1 MGLHRVYHADTI
13 TSMVT
18 AEAVLEVD
26 VVAFAIQQ
34 EVLQVLLV
42 RRAAPPFAHDWA
54 LPGVRLGP
62 DERLAAAAGR
72 ALRERTG
79 LEGAPAH
86 LEQLYTFDGPDRD
99 PRGRT
104 VSVAYLALLPLGAPV
119 DDVRPGRAVHEVAWW
134 PVDALPPLG
143 FDHAAI
149 VQTARDRV
157 AAKVEYAP
165 LAFTVLPDEF
175 TMRDLRA
182 VHEVLTGRAYVHETN
197 FWRQMTSR
205 WHLQETGRFTRGR
218 GRPAALYRRPD
229 RQTSLGSTTGLPA

>member
-1 MGLHRVYHADTI
+1 
-13 TSMVT
+13 MVMP
-18 AEAVLEVD
+18 EPVLEVD
-26 VVAFAIQQ
+26 VVAFAIQH
-34 EVLQVLLV
+34 EVLHVLLV
-42 RRAAPPFAHDWA
+42 RRAAPPFAQDWA

-62 DERLAAAAGR
+62 NERLDAAAGR

-79 LEGAPAH
+79 LNVAPAH

-104 VSVAYLALLPLGAPV
+104 VSVAYVALLPLGAPA
-119 DDVRPGRAVHEVAWW
+119 DPVRPGRAVHEVAWW
-134 PVDALPPLG
+134 RVDALPRLG
-143 FDHAAI
+143 FDHGAI

-175 TMRDLRA
+175 TMRDLRR

-197 FWRQMTSR
+197 FWRQMTTR
-205 WHLQETGRFTRGR
+205 WDLQETGRFTRGR
-218 GRPAALYRRPD
+218 GRPAALYRLPE
-229 RQTSLGSTTGLPA
+229 RQPPIPSTPEVLA